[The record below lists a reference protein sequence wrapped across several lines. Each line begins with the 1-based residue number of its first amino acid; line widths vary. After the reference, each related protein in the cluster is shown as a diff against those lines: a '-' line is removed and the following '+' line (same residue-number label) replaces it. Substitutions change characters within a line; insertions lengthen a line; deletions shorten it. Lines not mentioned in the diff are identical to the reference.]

1 MLAKAAPDA
10 AIVIIGPPDVN
21 RRYRRPAG
29 VGGECTARPLQDAAL
44 AAATQPTVKP
54 GRKSRAPR
62 VVWAPP
68 PELAVIRADEQRAAD
83 AQGWYFW
90 DWDAAMGGPCS
101 ASRWAAAGTPLAQKD
116 HVHQTIAGYQLSA
129 EHLFADLMKAYD
141 HYNAVEAAHNKAG
154 PH

>member
-1 MLAKAAPDA
+1 MFHF
-10 AIVIIGPPDVN
+10 IGPPDVN

-29 VGGECTARPLQDAAL
+29 VSGECTARPLQDVALVTSPQSAAP
-44 AAATQPTVKP
+44 AK
-54 GRKSRAPR
+54 GRKARAPR
-62 VVWAPP
+62 TVWAPP
-68 PELAVIRADEQRAAD
+68 PELAIIRADEQRAAD

-101 ASRWAAAGTPLAQKD
+101 AHRGAVSEAPLVQKD

-129 EHLFADLMKAYD
+129 ERLFADLMKSYD
-141 HYNAVEAAHNKAG
+141 HYKAVESAHNKTG